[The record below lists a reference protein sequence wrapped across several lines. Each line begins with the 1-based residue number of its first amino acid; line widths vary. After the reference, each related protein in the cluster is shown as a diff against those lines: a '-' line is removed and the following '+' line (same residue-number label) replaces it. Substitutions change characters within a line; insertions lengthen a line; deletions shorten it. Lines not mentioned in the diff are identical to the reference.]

1 MTEALR
7 AELVARARELDA
19 SGLNRGSSG
28 NLSARDGDAMLI
40 TPSGIP
46 AGALEP
52 QLLARMPLDS
62 EDGRWE
68 GPLKPSTEWRFHRD
82 LLCARPEFH
91 AVVHTHAPFST
102 ILAIARRPIPA
113 IHYMMAAFGGPDI
126 RVADYACYGTAALS
140 AAVVAAMEGRMGCL
154 MANHGMLTGG
164 PSLARA
170 IWLAHELEA
179 LAHQYAHV
187 LQIGGGH
194 VLTDAELA
202 EAQAGFATYG
212 LQTRCP

>member
-7 AELVARARELDA
+7 AELVVRARELDA

-28 NLSARDGDAMLI
+28 NLSARDGDDMLI

-52 QLLARMPLDS
+52 ELLARMPLDR
-62 EDGRWE
+62 EDGHWE

-126 RVADYACYGTAALS
+126 RVAD
-140 AAVVAAMEGRMGCL
+140 
-154 MANHGMLTGG
+154 
-164 PSLARA
+164 
-170 IWLAHELEA
+170 
-179 LAHQYAHV
+179 
-187 LQIGGGH
+187 
-194 VLTDAELA
+194 
-202 EAQAGFATYG
+202 
-212 LQTRCP
+212 